1 MIRRNHS
8 IKTQFVT
15 MREEEPVVVPRANGH
30 PRTAKFLAMENE
42 FQFAVFEACRNTIQ
56 VLGSVRA
63 PVPNH
68 DRSHSV
74 LVFGNFA
81 LGIRIFH
88 RLILAAA
95 ILKLP
100 LRGFFSPLGC

>member
-68 DRSHSV
+68 DRPRSV
-74 LVFGNFA
+74 SVFGK
-81 LGIRIFH
+81 LSLEIRIFH
-88 RLILAAA
+88 RMILAAA
-95 ILKLP
+95 ILEVP